1 MSRID
6 LSRIEAIFHAALEV
20 PAAERDAFLDRECG
34 ADAELRLEVRSLL
47 ELDGCENEILEGSP
61 AELAAELIGERRYSE
76 NVSGK
81 QIGRYRIERLLGVG
95 GMGEVYLAEDS
106 RLGRKVAIK
115 ILPTEFAF
123 DDGRLKRFELEARSA
138 SALNHPNIL
147 TIHEIGEADGVRFIA
162 TEYVDGRTLKDV
174 LRDGRLAVDTALD
187 IATQI
192 ASALDEA
199 HTAGIVHRDIKPDN
213 LMVRPNG
220 LVKILDFGVAK
231 FLETGSGEPT
241 GTAEGPT
248 GRGKTEAGAIIGTAD
263 YMSPEQANGGE
274 VDRRSD
280 IFSFGAVLY
289 EMISGQRAFKGTD
302 AQETMSA
309 IIQKDPEPIR
319 MSVADISD
327 RVEAIIT
334 RTLAKDPSDRYQTV
348 RDLHADLRTERR
360 RIERADGDDAAN
372 EARPLQPKPSGH
384 TDSGTEREATSWIS
398 RRRPVVRKAL
408 AASLVAALAL
418 VGGLFGYRYQAAN
431 REIRSIAVMPL
442 VNATGNTSVEYLS
455 DGITENL
462 IRSLS
467 AVPRLSV
474 KARSTVFTYKGK
486 ELSPKAIGYDLNVDA
501 VLLGRL
507 EQGDEEIRLSLE
519 LVDTSTQDVRWSAT
533 YERETVEI
541 ASMQREIA
549 RDVAADLRPGLTPA
563 EQRQVAKSYSTNSEA
578 QLLYLKGRFQWVKR
592 TVRDF
597 DKAARFFE
605 QAIEKDP
612 DYALAYT
619 GLADTYALKPLY
631 GNFSPKEYL
640 PKAKQAA
647 LKALEIDPNLAEAH
661 ASLAYIAQTFEHD
674 WNLAGEEYRTAIR
687 LNPNYATAR
696 QWYAEHL
703 AFRGNLEE
711 ALVEIDVALELD
723 PFSMVINRM
732 KGNLLTF
739 SKRYDEAIAQFE
751 RTIELYPESPIVRF
765 NLAEAHAAKGKRA
778 EAIEHFLAGLQ
789 LDGASNYE
797 LRRYKSAFKLKGWN
811 GFWMEHLA
819 TMINLERAVKGNKD
833 RSFYDNEGLAYAY
846 AAVNYNEKAIEYL
859 YKAYEAREP
868 SIVTIAN
875 SDVYDGLRSDVR
887 FQELIA
893 KIGLPQ

>member
-6 LSRIEAIFHAALEV
+6 LSRIEEIFHAALEI
-20 PAAERDAFLDRECG
+20 PAAEREGYLEHACGGDA
-34 ADAELRLEVRSLL
+34 ALRTEVESLL
-47 ELDGCENEILEGSP
+47 ELDGRQNELLDGSP
-61 AELAAELIGERRYSE
+61 AALAAELIGARTEGESKIG
-76 NVSGK
+76 SL
-81 QIGRYRIERLLGVG
+81 IGRYSIVRLLGVG
-95 GMGEVYLAEDS
+95 GMGEVYLAEDT

-115 ILPTEFAF
+115 ILPAEFAL

-147 TIHEIGEADGVRFIA
+147 TIHEIGEAGGVRFIA
-162 TEYVDGRTLKDV
+162 TEYVDGRTLKDM

-213 LMVRPNG
+213 VMVRPNG

-231 FLETGSGEPT
+231 FLETVSGEPT

-248 GRGKTEAGAIIGTAD
+248 GRGKTQAGAIIGTAD

-319 MSVADISD
+319 MSVADVSD

-334 RTLAKDPSDRYQTV
+334 RALAKDPNERYQTV
-348 RDLHADLRTERR
+348 GDLLADLRTERR
-360 RIERADGDDAAN
+360 RIERADAAVATD
-372 EARPLQPKPSGH
+372 EFRHLQPEPNGLADH
-384 TDSGTEREATSWIS
+384 TAERPTARLTNG
-398 RRRPVVRKAL
+398 RRPVVRMAL
-408 AASLVAALAL
+408 AGSLVAFLAV
-418 VGGLFGYRYQAAN
+418 VGGIFGYRYQAAN
-431 REIRSIAVMPL
+431 KEISAIAVMPIA
-442 VNATGNTSVEYLS
+442 NASGNSSIEYLA
-455 DGITENL
+455 DGMTDNL

-467 AVPRLSV
+467 SVPGLSV
-474 KARSTVFTYKGK
+474 KARSTVFSYKGK
-486 ELSPKAIGYDLNVDA
+486 ELSPSAIGSDLNVDA

-519 LVDTSTQDVRWSAT
+519 LVDTSTQDVLWSANYSRVMAELT
-533 YERETVEI
+533 T
-541 ASMQREIA
+541 MQREIA
-549 RDVAADLRPGLTPA
+549 RDVSGHLRPGLTPA
-563 EQRQVAKSYSTNSEA
+563 EQRRISKNYSTSAEA
-578 QLLYLKGRFQWVKR
+578 QLLYLRGRFQWVRR
-592 TVRDF
+592 TARDLE
-597 DKAARFFE
+597 KAARFFE

-619 GLADTYALKPLY
+619 GLADAYALKPLY
-631 GNFSPKEYL
+631 GNFSPHEHL

-661 ASLAYIAQTFEHD
+661 ASLGYIAQTFEHD
-674 WNLAGEEYRTAIR
+674 WEAAGNEYRTAIR

-739 SKRYDEAIAQFE
+739 SKRYDEAIAQLE

-778 EAIEHFLAGLQ
+778 EAIEHFVAGLQ

-868 SIVTIAN
+868 SIVTISN

-887 FQELIA
+887 FQELIS
-893 KIGLPQ
+893 KIGLSR

>member
-1 MSRID
+1 MSKVN
-6 LSRIEAIFHAALEV
+6 LERIEKIFHAALEV

-47 ELDGCENEILEGSP
+47 ELDGCENEILDGLP

-115 ILPTEFAF
+115 ILPAEFAF

-147 TIHEIGEADGVRFIA
+147 TIHEIGEADGMRFIA

-174 LRDGRLAVDTALD
+174 LRDGKLPVESALEIAV
-187 IATQI
+187 QI
-192 ASALDEA
+192 GSALDEA

-213 LMVRPNG
+213 VMVKPNG

-231 FLETGSGEPT
+231 FLGIGAAEPT
-241 GTAEGPT
+241 PASDGSIV
-248 GRGKTEAGAIIGTAD
+248 RGKTQAGAIIGTAD
-263 YMSPEQANGGE
+263 YMSPEQAMGGQA
-274 VDRRSD
+274 DTRSD

-289 EMISGQRAFKGTD
+289 EMISGQRAFPGED

-309 IIQKDPEPIR
+309 ILDKEPEPISR
-319 MSVADISD
+319 SVANVPDA
-327 RVEAIIT
+327 VAAIIF
-334 RTLAKDPSDRYQTV
+334 RTLAKNPNERYQTV
-348 RDLHADLRTERR
+348 GDLLADLRTERR
-360 RIERADGDDAAN
+360 RIERADAAVATD
-372 EARPLQPKPSGH
+372 EFRHLQPEPNGLADH
-384 TDSGTEREATSWIS
+384 TAERPTARLTNG
-398 RRRPVVRKAL
+398 RRPVVRMAL
-408 AASLVAALAL
+408 AGSLVAFLAV
-418 VGGLFGYRYQAAN
+418 VGGIFGYRYQAAN
-431 REIRSIAVMPL
+431 KEISAIAVMPIA
-442 VNATGNTSVEYLS
+442 NASGNSNIEYLA
-455 DGITENL
+455 DGMTDNL

-467 AVPRLSV
+467 SVPGLSV
-474 KARSTVFTYKGK
+474 KARSTVFSYKGK
-486 ELSPKAIGYDLNVDA
+486 ELSPSAIGSDLNVDA

-519 LVDTSTQDVRWSAT
+519 LVDTSTQDVLWSANYSRVMAELT
-533 YERETVEI
+533 T
-541 ASMQREIA
+541 MQREIA
-549 RDVAADLRPGLTPA
+549 RDVSGHLRPGLTPA
-563 EQRQVAKSYSTNSEA
+563 EQRRISKNYSTSAEA
-578 QLLYLKGRFQWVKR
+578 QLLYLRGRFQWVRR
-592 TVRDF
+592 TARDLE
-597 DKAARFFE
+597 KAARFFE

-619 GLADTYALKPLY
+619 GLADAYALKPLY
-631 GNFSPKEYL
+631 GNFSPHEHL

-661 ASLAYIAQTFEHD
+661 ASLGYIAQTFEHD
-674 WNLAGEEYRTAIR
+674 WEAAGNEYRTAIR

-739 SKRYDEAIAQFE
+739 SKRYDEAIAQLE

-778 EAIEHFLAGLQ
+778 EAIEHFVAGLQ

-868 SIVTIAN
+868 SIVTISN
-875 SDVYDGLRSDVR
+875 SDVYDGLRSDLR
-887 FQELIA
+887 FQELIS
-893 KIGLPQ
+893 KIGLSR

>member
-1 MSRID
+1 MNKED
-6 LSRIEAIFHAALEV
+6 LDRIEMIFHAALEV
-20 PAAERDAFLDRECG
+20 PAAERYAFLDRECG
-34 ADAELRLEVRSLL
+34 IDAELRLEVRLLL
-47 ELDGCENEILEGSP
+47 ELDGCENEILDGSP
-61 AELAAELIGERRYSE
+61 AELAAELIGARTEGESKIG
-76 NVSGK
+76 SL
-81 QIGRYRIERLLGVG
+81 IGRYSIVRLLGVG

-115 ILPTEFAF
+115 ILPAEFAF

-174 LRDGRLAVDTALD
+174 LRDGKLPIESVLEMAV
-187 IATQI
+187 QI
-192 ASALDEA
+192 GSALDEA

-213 LMVRPNG
+213 VMVRPSG

-231 FLETGSGEPT
+231 FLETGSGEPI

-248 GRGKTEAGAIIGTAD
+248 GRGKTQAGAIIGTAD
-263 YMSPEQANGGE
+263 YMSPEQASGGR
-274 VDRRSD
+274 VDQRSD

-309 IIQKDPEPIR
+309 IMQKDPEPIR

-327 RVEAIIT
+327 RFEAIIT
-334 RTLAKDPSDRYQTV
+334 RALAKDPNDRYQTV
-348 RDLHADLRTERR
+348 GDLLADLRNEKR
-360 RIERADGDDAAN
+360 RIEQAEAAVATD
-372 EARPLQPKPSGH
+372 ESRHLQPEPNGPEEL
-384 TDSGTEREATSWIS
+384 TTERETSSLINH
-398 RRRPVVRKAL
+398 RRPVARMAMAGL
-408 AASLVAALAL
+408 LVAFLAV
-418 VGGLFGYRYQAAN
+418 VGGIFGYRYKAAN
-431 REIRSIAVMPL
+431 KEISSIAVMPIA
-442 VNATGNTSVEYLS
+442 NASGNSNIEYLA
-455 DGITENL
+455 DGMTDNL

-467 AVPRLSV
+467 SVPGLSV
-474 KARSTVFTYKGK
+474 KARSTVFSYKGK
-486 ELSPKAIGYDLNVDA
+486 ELSPRAIGSDLSVDA

-519 LVDTSTQDVRWSAT
+519 LVDTSTQDVLWSANYSRVMAELT
-533 YERETVEI
+533 T
-541 ASMQREIA
+541 MQREIA
-549 RDVAADLRPGLTPA
+549 RDVSGHLRPGLTPA
-563 EQRQVAKSYSTNSEA
+563 EQRRISKNYSTSAEA
-578 QLLYLKGRFQWVKR
+578 QLLYLRGRFQWVRR
-592 TVRDF
+592 TARDLE
-597 DKAARFFE
+597 KAARFFE

-619 GLADTYALKPLY
+619 GVADTYALKPLY
-631 GNFSPKEYL
+631 GNFSPREYL

-661 ASLAYIAQTFEHD
+661 ASLGYIAQTFEHD
-674 WNLAGEEYRTAIR
+674 WETAGEEYRAAIR

-765 NLAEAHAAKGKRA
+765 NLAEAQAAKGKRA

-859 YKAYEAREP
+859 NRAYEAREP

>member
-6 LSRIEAIFHAALEV
+6 LSRIEEIFHAALEI
-20 PAAERDAFLDRECG
+20 PAAEREGYLEHACGGDA
-34 ADAELRLEVRSLL
+34 ALRSEVESLL
-47 ELDGCENEILEGSP
+47 ELDGRQNELLDGSP
-61 AELAAELIGERRYSE
+61 AALAAELIGERTDGESKIG
-76 NVSGK
+76 SL
-81 QIGRYRIERLLGVG
+81 IGRYSIVRLLGVG

-115 ILPTEFAF
+115 ILPAEFAF

-147 TIHEIGEADGVRFIA
+147 TIHEIGEADGMRFIA

-174 LRDGRLAVDTALD
+174 LRDGKLPVESALEIAV
-187 IATQI
+187 QI
-192 ASALDEA
+192 GSALDEA

-213 LMVRPNG
+213 VMVRPSG

-263 YMSPEQANGGE
+263 YMSPEQASGGE

-289 EMISGQRAFKGTD
+289 EMVSGQRAFKGTD

-334 RTLAKDPSDRYQTV
+334 RALAKDPNDRYQTV
-348 RDLHADLRTERR
+348 GDLLADLRNEKR
-360 RIERADGDDAAN
+360 RIEQAEAAVATD
-372 EARPLQPKPSGH
+372 ESRHLQPEPNGLEEL
-384 TDSGTEREATSWIS
+384 TTERETSSLINHS
-398 RRRPVVRKAL
+398 RPVTRMAM
-408 AASLVAALAL
+408 AGSLVAFLAV
-418 VGGLFGYRYQAAN
+418 VGGIFGYRYQAAN
-431 REIRSIAVMPL
+431 KEISSIAVMPIA
-442 VNATGNTSVEYLS
+442 NASGNSNIEYLA
-455 DGITENL
+455 DGMTDNL

-467 AVPRLSV
+467 SVPGLSV
-474 KARSTVFTYKGK
+474 KARSTVFSYKGK
-486 ELSPKAIGYDLNVDA
+486 ELSPRVIGSDLSVDA

-519 LVDTSTQDVRWSAT
+519 LVDTSTQDVLWSANYSRVMAELT
-533 YERETVEI
+533 T
-541 ASMQREIA
+541 MQREIA
-549 RDVAADLRPGLTPA
+549 RDVSGHLRPGLTPA
-563 EQRQVAKSYSTNSEA
+563 EQRRISKNYSTSAEA
-578 QLLYLKGRFQWVKR
+578 QLLYLRGRFQWVRR
-592 TVRDF
+592 TARDLE
-597 DKAARFFE
+597 KAARFFE

-619 GLADTYALKPLY
+619 GLADAYALKPLY
-631 GNFSPKEYL
+631 GNFSPHEHL

-661 ASLAYIAQTFEHD
+661 ASLGYIAQTFEHD
-674 WNLAGEEYRTAIR
+674 WETAGNEYRTAIR

-859 YKAYEAREP
+859 NKAYEAREP

>member
-6 LSRIEAIFHAALEV
+6 LSRIEEIFHAALEV
-20 PAAERDAFLDRECG
+20 PAAEREAYLERECG
-34 ADAELRLEVRSLL
+34 GDAALRSEVESLL
-47 ELDGCENEILEGSP
+47 ELDGRQNEILDGSP
-61 AELAAELIGERRYSE
+61 AELAAELICARSE
-76 NVSGK
+76 NENKIGRL
-81 QIGRYRIERLLGVG
+81 IGRYSIVRLLGVG
-95 GMGEVYLAEDS
+95 GMGEVYLAEDT

-115 ILPTEFAF
+115 ILPAEFAF

-162 TEYVDGRTLKDV
+162 TEYVDGRTLTDV

-187 IATQI
+187 IAVQI

-213 LMVRPNG
+213 VMVRPNG

-231 FLETGSGEPT
+231 FLGTASAVSGNSGE
-241 GTAEGPT
+241 GFAGN
-248 GRGKTEAGAIIGTAD
+248 GKTQAGAIVGTAD
-263 YMSPEQANGGE
+263 YMSPEQARGGQA
-274 VDRRSD
+274 DRRSD

-289 EMISGQRAFKGTD
+289 EMISGQRAFRGED

-309 IIQKDPEPIR
+309 ILNKEPDSISQ
-319 MSVADISD
+319 SVADVPD
-327 RVEAIIT
+327 GVVAIIA
-334 RTLAKDPSDRYQTV
+334 RTLAKNPNDRYQFV
-348 RDLHADLRTERR
+348 ADLLSDLRTERR
-360 RIERADGDDAAN
+360 RID
-372 EARPLQPKPSGH
+372 Q
-384 TDSGTEREATSWIS
+384 TEATLEAGEPPALKAARNGSS
-398 RRRPVVRKAL
+398 PRTGDNAVALRLTRRRPFFRLAL
-408 AASLVAALAL
+408 AGSLVAFLAV
-418 VGGLFGYRYQAAN
+418 VGGFFGYRYQAAIK
-431 REIRSIAVMPL
+431 EIRSIAVIPI
-442 VNATGNTSVEYLS
+442 VNATGDANVEYLS
-455 DGITENL
+455 DGMTDNL

-467 AVPRLSV
+467 AVPGLSV
-474 KARSTVFTYKGK
+474 KARSTVFSYKGK
-486 ELSPKAIGYDLNVDA
+486 ELSPRAIGSDLNVDTI
-501 VLLGRL
+501 LLGRL
-507 EQGDEEIRLSLE
+507 EQGDEEVRLSLE
-519 LVDTSTQDVRWSAT
+519 LVDVSTQDVLWSANYSRAMAELT
-533 YERETVEI
+533 T
-541 ASMQREIA
+541 MQREIA
-549 RDVAADLRPGLTPA
+549 RDVSRHLRPGLTPG
-563 EQRQVAKSYSTNSEA
+563 EQRRVAKDYSTNSEA
-578 QLLYLKGRFQWVKR
+578 QLLYLRGRFQWVKR

-597 DKAARFFE
+597 EVAARFFQ

-631 GNFSPKEYL
+631 GNFSPNEHL
-640 PKAKQAA
+640 PKAKQLA
-647 LKALEIDPNLAEAH
+647 LKAMEIDPNLAEAH

-674 WNLAGEEYRTAIR
+674 WETAGEEYRTAIR

-703 AFRGNLEE
+703 AFRGRLEE

-723 PFSMVINRM
+723 PFSLVINRM

-739 SKRYDEAIAQFE
+739 SGRHDEAIAQFE

-765 NLAEAHAAKGKRA
+765 NLAEAYSAKGMRA

-797 LRRYKSAFKLKGWN
+797 LRRYKGAFKLKGWN

-819 TMINLERAVKGNKD
+819 TMINLERAVRSNKD
-833 RSFYDNEGLAYAY
+833 RAFYDNEGLAYAY
-846 AAVNYNEKAIEYL
+846 AAVNNNDKAIEYL

-875 SDVYDGLRSDVR
+875 SEVYDGLRSDVR
-887 FQELIA
+887 FQELIS
-893 KIGLPQ
+893 KIGLPR